1 LNLEVGETKVNFKI
15 FEIEFSIDHLIIE
28 TFFLL
33 VLWLLFDKM
42 RVAIEG
48 CMHGELTKVYDTIKE
63 IETRE
68 GYKIDLV
75 KKDNS
80 LILFS

>member
-1 LNLEVGETKVNFKI
+1 
-15 FEIEFSIDHLIIE
+15 
-28 TFFLL
+28 
-33 VLWLLFDKM
+33 
-42 RVAIEG
+42 
-48 CMHGELTKVYDTIKE
+48 MHGELTKVYDTIKE